1 MQYTWI
7 NIEYF
12 VCKCTKILYEIN
24 FNKKIYDFRVLFTDI
39 VLEANIYIY
48 IHDIMVIAIEKN
60 KK

>member
-1 MQYTWI
+1 MIQ
-7 NIEYF
+7 
-12 VCKCTKILYEIN
+12 
-24 FNKKIYDFRVLFTDI
+24 IYDFRVLFTDI

>member
-1 MQYTWI
+1 MIQ
-7 NIEYF
+7 
-12 VCKCTKILYEIN
+12 
-24 FNKKIYDFRVLFTDI
+24 IYDFRVFTDI